1 MAPSRRFSMPR
12 IPGSLAALTVAAF
25 VAGTGCGGGEKARQ
39 ASTQEAAPEPPAG
52 KADHVVVSYYYL
64 PG

>member
-1 MAPSRRFSMPR
+1 MPR
-12 IPGSLAALTVAAF
+12 IPGSLAALTLAAF
-25 VAGTGCGGGEKARQ
+25 VAGAGCGGGGKAQQ
-39 ASTQEAAPEPPAG
+39 ASHEAAPQPPAG